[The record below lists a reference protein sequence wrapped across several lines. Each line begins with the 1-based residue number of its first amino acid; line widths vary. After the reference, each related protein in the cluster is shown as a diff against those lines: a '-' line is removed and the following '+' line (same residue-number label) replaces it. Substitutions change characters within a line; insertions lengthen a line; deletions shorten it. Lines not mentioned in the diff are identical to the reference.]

1 MIHLLPFKIHQHTLM
16 EVILET
22 PSKAGA
28 WEMHFPLLFRTMV
41 SRKSTQ
47 RGQCAVRRLE
57 RPLVCVSVSSC

>member
-41 SRKSTQ
+41 SRKSMK
-47 RGQCAVRRLE
+47 RGQCAGRGLE
-57 RPLVCVSVSSC
+57 RPPVCVSES